1 VSFKGLIL
9 LVCLIYRG
17 EISLRPRLNFL
28 DKKLKKEMKNVAVF
42 SIIAGMGSMLVFNID
57 KIVINQLLD
66 LKSTGV
72 YTIAF
77 FFGTLVVI
85 PSRPLL
91 RISLALIADAWA
103 KSDTDKIKEIYYKSC
118 INQFLIGGFL
128 FLGIWANIDNIITI
142 LGPQY
147 VESKWVIFFIGLG
160 YLIDMMTGANG
171 LILDLSKY
179 YRISLVFIF
188 ILILLVVG
196 LLYLLIPIW
205 GIVGAA
211 IAITLALLLNNF
223 LRFIF
228 LYHKY
233 QMQPFD
239 YKFIVVMLFFIG
251 LYFAISVI
259 PQQQM
264 VLDILIRGSI
274 ITVSFILF
282 VIVVPVADDIKAILL
297 KMGKKFL

>member
-1 VSFKGLIL
+1 MIL
-9 LVCLIYRG
+9 LVYLILRG
-17 EISLRPRLNFL
+17 EINLRPKLNFP
-28 DKKLKKEMKNVAVF
+28 DKKLKKEIKDVAVF

-57 KIVINQLLD
+57 KIVINQMLD

-85 PSRPLL
+85 PSRPLM
-91 RISLALIADAWA
+91 RIALALIADAWA
-103 KSDTDKIKEIYYKSC
+103 RSDIEKIKEIYYKSC

-128 FLGIWANIDNIITI
+128 FLGIWANIDNIIAI

-147 VESKWVIFFIGLG
+147 VQSKWVIFFIGLG

-188 ILILLVVG
+188 ILIMLVVG
-196 LLYLLIPIW
+196 LLYLLIPKW
-205 GIVGAA
+205 GITGAA

-223 LRFIF
+223 LRFLF
-228 LYHKY
+228 LYFKY
-233 QMQPFD
+233 QMQPFN
-239 YKFIVVMLFFIG
+239 YKFIVVGVFFICV
-251 LYFAISVI
+251 YFALGLI
-259 PQQQM
+259 PQQPM
-264 VLDILIRGSI
+264 ILDILIRGSI
-274 ITVSFILF
+274 ITVSFLAFIIIFPASDEAKML
-282 VIVVPVADDIKAILL
+282 LL
-297 KMGKKFL
+297 KTFKRLR